1 MQCNL
6 TVVWLKL
13 VGLIIPL
20 GLDTFA
26 VAAALGIAGLER
38 RDRTRVTVLFTAF
51 ETGMPLVGFFGGALV
66 GRTLGDLADYAAIAI
81 LIALGV
87 YMLWPRPDELD
98 DERFSLLARTRGL
111 AALGLGVSISLD
123 ELAIGFTLGLL
134 RFNVLLVIVLIGIQT
149 FLVTQLGLRLGRRV
163 GERVREG
170 AERLAG
176 IALAL
181 LGLVLLAEKLFH

>member
-1 MQCNL
+1 M
-6 TVVWLKL
+6 WLKL
-13 VGLIIPL
+13 IGLVIPL

-38 RDRTRVTVLFTAF
+38 RDRARVTVLFTAF
-51 ETGMPLVGFFGGALV
+51 EMGMPLVGFFGGALV
-66 GRTLGDLADYAAIAI
+66 GRTLGDLADYVAIAI

-87 YMLWPRPDELD
+87 YMLWPRRDELD
-98 DERFSLLARTRGL
+98 AERFSLLARTRGL

-149 FLVTQLGLRLGRRV
+149 FLVTQLGLRLGRQV
-163 GERVREG
+163 GERIREG

-176 IALAL
+176 VALAV
-181 LGLVLLAEKLFH
+181 LGGVLLAEKLFH